1 MSLSYPR
8 FSFKVDLYSR
18 YICIEKK
25 ITPGVLDNI
34 MCQTSYITPVQDLL
48 WGLEIFCTDRQ
59 HRCNFFDTDTISK
72 VHTLP
77 FLPVM
82 KLLCK
87 KNLWSLL
94 HIKLVGRS
102 LKPFIELYLRG
113 KPRYFKI
120 KWYLGSMPLEQLIL
134 IGINTIHADW
144 CQKIMCSTVKNHVNI
159 IFCNSC
165 AVEKSC
171 SLYTR
176 LPKFDSSFQ

>member
-1 MSLSYPR
+1 MLYLVKIQDPGLKPGLGGPDPSLIQANAR
-8 FSFKVDLYSR
+8 FFFSIQTLYSR
-18 YICIEKK
+18 YL
-25 ITPGVLDNI
+25 P
-34 MCQTSYITPVQDLL
+34 SPFSPL
-48 WGLEIFCTDRQ
+48 WSCYA
-59 HRCNFFDTDTISK
+59 
-72 VHTLP
+72 
-77 FLPVM
+77 
-82 KLLCK
+82 K

-113 KPRYFKI
+113 KSRYFKI
-120 KWYLGSMPLEQLIL
+120 KWYLGFMPLAQLIL
-134 IGINTIHADW
+134 IGINTIHADF

-159 IFCNSC
+159 ILCNSC